1 MGYQI
6 MFYGGLGLA
15 ILTLPIAIWLFI
27 KLDILQ
33 VIEDLTGLRL
43 QKTNKKRSFQYQPK
57 LTESGK
63 NTSSQIILK
72 KEPALVALSN
82 VVETEKLIDSIPES
96 KPVLAETT
104 YLGDDN
110 ETVLL
115 TDELDFNIDEDIMV
129 IDSTSKQKIGGEQ
142 DGSYV

>member
-1 MGYQI
+1 

>member
-1 MGYQI
+1 

-72 KEPALVALSN
+72 KEPALAASGIVE
-82 VVETEKLIDSIPES
+82 ETERLVDSIPQSE
-96 KPVLAETT
+96 PVLAETT

-129 IDSTSKQKIGGEQ
+129 IDSTSKQNIGGKQ